1 MCSGGC
7 VCKLR
12 RNVKQK
18 NDKRETRAALPFGLH
33 IQRKR
38 RKEDNDAMRRK
49 EESEEK
55 KTERGESFRGSTR
68 EYF

>member
-1 MCSGGC
+1 M
-7 VCKLR
+7 
-12 RNVKQK
+12 KQK
-18 NDKRETRAALPFGLH
+18 NDKRETRAAFLFGLH

-38 RKEDNDAMRRK
+38 RKEDNDATRRK
-49 EESEEK
+49 KENEEK